1 MPDKI
6 VPARDAAALVHSG
19 DTVTTS
25 GFVGAGVPEA
35 LLKALP
41 LSPDEIRWAK
51 GYLTRYHKGQAA
63 VGETPENEF
72 VWVESSSKGRSRKG
86 KSRGKRHR

>member
-1 MPDKI
+1 MDFHAIVDGVFGMPGL
-6 VPARDAAALVHSG
+6 A
-19 DTVTTS
+19 
-25 GFVGAGVPEA
+25 GFKDVEEAEA

-51 GYLTRYHKGQAA
+51 GYLARYHKGQAA

-72 VWVESSSKGRSRKG
+72 AWVASSSKGRSRKG